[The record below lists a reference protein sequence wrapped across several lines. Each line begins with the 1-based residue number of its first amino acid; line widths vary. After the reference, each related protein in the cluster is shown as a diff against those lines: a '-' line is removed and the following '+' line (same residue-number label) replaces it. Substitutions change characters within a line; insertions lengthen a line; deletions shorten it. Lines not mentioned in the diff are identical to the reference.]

1 MDFCSECLESKD
13 EELIDTA
20 TRTLAIMKNRPE
32 DEDQD
37 KKVDI
42 PSAGRRRTVVLQN
55 ISKPD
60 WLSCAAVTW
69 SFLDGR
75 SFEELS
81 EKVDFDLEILLDA
94 MKEQKTRMKDG
105 VEWTLSCILMLLHTP
120 ATGLPVILPKLPQ
133 MSDVLLGSIKDSP
146 DVAER
151 ACGVIYYLAHGY
163 SCSETT
169 SLSALEPYLSDIVT
183 SLTAAAERN
192 DANLSCAA
200 YETLQEV
207 VRCSD
212 PVKSLEATA
221 PVLRF
226 FLNKFAKTLR
236 LPIDSTRKLDLLAK
250 ICGGMQVT
258 IEKLSGSNDGKHVI
272 SEVADKI
279 MTLLPKVFIYKI
291 RSATVLE
298 KAMLAIGALARATG
312 PEFRKY
318 MQEFYQHLETG
329 LDNMEENKVCSASVE
344 VASDICRALGYR
356 VLPFC
361 SDLVPVLFRNLCSRK
376 LHRSAKPLIY
386 SCFGDIALAIG
397 IYFEEH
403 VLWVMRMMRDAAD
416 ECAQRIDREYG
427 EQLKRSVLKAYFA
440 ILQGC
445 KRSKPEILEP
455 HAPQILKFVEV
466 VVKDANNRYVF

>member
-1 MDFCSECLESKD
+1 
-13 EELIDTA
+13 
-20 TRTLAIMKNRPE
+20 MKKRN
-32 DEDQD
+32 
-37 KKVDI
+37 
-42 PSAGRRRTVVLQN
+42 
-55 ISKPD
+55 
-60 WLSCAAVTW
+60 
-69 SFLDGR
+69 
-75 SFEELS
+75 
-81 EKVDFDLEILLDA
+81 
-94 MKEQKTRMKDG
+94 TRMKDG

-169 SLSALEPYLSDIVT
+169 SLSALEPYVSDIVT

-212 PVKSLEATA
+212 PVKSLEEATA

-236 LPIDSTRKLDLLAK
+236 LPKDNTRKLDLLAK

-272 SEVADKI
+272 SQVADKI
-279 MTLLPKVFIYKI
+279 MTLLPKVFIYKF
-291 RSATVLE
+291 RSSTVLE

-318 MQEFYQHLETG
+318 RVNYCFRPCG
-329 LDNMEENKVCSASVE
+329 LSKITISV
-344 VASDICRALGYR
+344 
-356 VLPFC
+356 
-361 SDLVPVLFRNLCSRK
+361 
-376 LHRSAKPLIY
+376 H
-386 SCFGDIALAIG
+386 
-397 IYFEEH
+397 
-403 VLWVMRMMRDAAD
+403 
-416 ECAQRIDREYG
+416 
-427 EQLKRSVLKAYFA
+427 
-440 ILQGC
+440 
-445 KRSKPEILEP
+445 
-455 HAPQILKFVEV
+455 
-466 VVKDANNRYVF
+466 

>member
-1 MDFCSECLESKD
+1 M
-13 EELIDTA
+13 
-20 TRTLAIMKNRPE
+20 PW
-32 DEDQD
+32 
-37 KKVDI
+37 V
-42 PSAGRRRTVVLQN
+42 
-55 ISKPD
+55 
-60 WLSCAAVTW
+60 
-69 SFLDGR
+69 
-75 SFEELS
+75 
-81 EKVDFDLEILLDA
+81 
-94 MKEQKTRMKDG
+94 
-105 VEWTLSCILMLLHTP
+105 
-120 ATGLPVILPKLPQ
+120 
-133 MSDVLLGSIKDSP
+133 
-146 DVAER
+146 
-151 ACGVIYYLAHGY
+151 
-163 SCSETT
+163 
-169 SLSALEPYLSDIVT
+169 
-183 SLTAAAERN
+183 
-192 DANLSCAA
+192 
-200 YETLQEV
+200 
-207 VRCSD
+207 
-212 PVKSLEATA
+212 TA

-236 LPIDSTRKLDLLAK
+236 LPKDNTRKLDLLAK

-272 SEVADKI
+272 SQVADKI
-279 MTLLPKVFIYKI
+279 MTLLPKVFIYKF
-291 RSATVLE
+291 RSSTLLE

-329 LDNMEENKVCSASVE
+329 LDNMTENNVCSASVE

-376 LHRSAKPLIY
+376 LHRSAKPLIF

-403 VLWVMRMMRDAAD
+403 VRSVMPRLSDAAD

-427 EQLKRSVLKAYFA
+427 KQLKRSVLKAYSA

-466 VVKDANNRYVF
+466 VVTDANNRYVCMYVCVRACVYVSCMHACVRVRACVHACMYVCITFFIVFVPVVCQKSLFQSISLKIAISVPVVSLS